1 MYLGVSAMIKFY
13 HHPVPFI
20 LGAEYTIADMAACGW
35 ARVVPFV
42 LGESAF
48 ESLAFLKRWFDVINA
63 RPAAIR
69 ANALK
74 DRYRFKTDMDD
85 DARKHLFRHATSS

>member
-1 MYLGVSAMIKFY
+1 MPGLMQGTIRHHVS
-13 HHPVPFI
+13 
-20 LGAEYTIADMAACGW
+20 
-35 ARVVPFV
+35 
-42 LGESAF
+42 
-48 ESLAFLKRWFDVINA
+48 DVRNA